1 MNIDD
6 MVLEFVERSR
16 VNIKHDEISDDKEHQ
31 IKRIYD
37 ECLSSILKEFS
48 IEIIPSLIICNSFNK
63 YSTILPVR
71 VNQDNYKYYLLYD
84 CYLNRINRQLDV
96 IFFAENNLEH
106 DIWKLSYE
114 LFAEDALLNKDTVL
128 FTYFGLNKIGL
139 GPFELESINST
150 QLDFVEAIQE
160 RYIIAHEVGHWIY
173 KNSIN
178 PNKNCDYNIKF
189 DENQSFLLNDIK
201 SLLSEL
207 YREYENKFRTEEYF
221 QTLKEQG
228 DIVRENNS
236 SIHEECFADAIAY
249 AMVFSY
255 VESEYPNN
263 NNIWILAGQ
272 ALLIERL
279 NLQLL
284 AMQHMTTSEESFES
298 STSIR
303 LGFLKNYAV
312 LYFEKTEDLYDNM
325 LKETIERYEKRIT
338 NIILECFATLED
350 RADNIYDGLI
360 DIDKTLNMS
369 KILGLS
375 DNYTNSDLV

>member
-16 VNIKHDEISDDKEHQ
+16 VVIKHDEISDDKERQ

-48 IEIIPSLIICNSFNK
+48 VEIIPSLIICNSFNK
-63 YSTILPVR
+63 YSNILPVR
-71 VNQDNYKYYLLYD
+71 INQDNYKYYLLYD

-96 IFFAENNLEH
+96 IFFAENSSEH

-114 LFAEDALLNKDTVL
+114 LFAEDALLNKDNVL

-139 GPFELESINST
+139 GPFELESINRT

-178 PNKNCDYNIKF
+178 PNKNCEYNIKF
-189 DENQSFLLNDIK
+189 DENQSSLLNDIK

-207 YREYENKFRTEEYF
+207 YREYENKFSDKEYF

-249 AMVFSY
+249 AIVFSY

-263 NNIWILAGQ
+263 NNMRILVGQ
-272 ALLIERL
+272 ALLIEML

-303 LGFLKNYAV
+303 IGFFMNYTV
-312 LYFEKTEDLYDNM
+312 LYFEGIENLYDNM

-375 DNYTNSDLV
+375 DRYTNSDLV

>member
-16 VNIKHDEISDDKEHQ
+16 VVIKYDEISDDKERQ

-48 IEIIPSLIICNSFNK
+48 VEIIPSLIICNSFNK
-63 YSTILPVR
+63 YSNILPVR
-71 VNQDNYKYYLLYD
+71 INQDNYKYYLLYD

-96 IFFAENNLEH
+96 IFFAENSSEH

-114 LFAEDALLNKDTVL
+114 LFAEDALLNKDNVL

-139 GPFELESINST
+139 GPFELESINRT

-178 PNKNCDYNIKF
+178 PNKNCEYNIKF
-189 DENQSFLLNDIK
+189 DENQSSLLNDIK

-207 YREYENKFRTEEYF
+207 YREYENKFSDKEYF

-249 AMVFSY
+249 AIVFSY

-263 NNIWILAGQ
+263 NNMRILVGQ
-272 ALLIERL
+272 ALLIEML

-303 LGFLKNYAV
+303 IGFLMNYTV
-312 LYFEKTEDLYDNM
+312 LYFEGIENLYDNM

-375 DNYTNSDLV
+375 DRYTNSDLV

>member
-1 MNIDD
+1 MNVDD

-16 VNIKHDEISDDKEHQ
+16 VNIKHDEISYDKERQ

-96 IFFAENNLEH
+96 IFFAENNSEH

-263 NNIWILAGQ
+263 NNIRILAGQ
-272 ALLIERL
+272 ALLIEML

-312 LYFEKTEDLYDNM
+312 LYFEKIEDLYDNM
-325 LKETIERYEKRIT
+325 LKETIERYESRIT
-338 NIILECFATLED
+338 NIMLECFATLED

>member
-1 MNIDD
+1 MNIND
-6 MVLEFVERSR
+6 MVMEFVEHSR
-16 VNIKHDEISDDKEHQ
+16 VIIKHDEISDDKEHQ

-71 VNQDNYKYYLLYD
+71 INQDNYKYYLLYD

-96 IFFAENNLEH
+96 IFFAENSSEH

-139 GPFELESINST
+139 GPFDLEDINEPK
-150 QLDFVEAIQE
+150 LDFVEEVQE
-160 RYIIAHEVGHWIY
+160 RYIIAHEIGHWIY

-178 PNKNCDYNIKF
+178 PNKNCDFNIKF
-189 DENQSFLLNDIK
+189 DENQISLLKDIK
-201 SLLSEL
+201 SLLCEL
-207 YREYENKFRTEEYF
+207 YREYENKFRAKEYF
-221 QTLKEQG
+221 QTIKEQG
-228 DIVRENNS
+228 YIVRENNS

-255 VESEYPNN
+255 VESEYPKNN
-263 NNIWILAGQ
+263 YIKVLAGQ
-272 ALLIERL
+272 ALLIEML

-284 AMQHMTTSEESFES
+284 AMQHTATSEESFES

-303 LGFLKNYAV
+303 LGFFKNYV
-312 LYFEKTEDLYDNM
+312 FLYFEGIQDLYDNM

-360 DIDKTLNMS
+360 DVDKTLNMS

-375 DNYTNSDLV
+375 DHYTNSDLV

>member
-16 VNIKHDEISDDKEHQ
+16 VVIKHDEISDDKERQ

-48 IEIIPSLIICNSFNK
+48 VEIIPSLIICNSFNK
-63 YSTILPVR
+63 YSNILPVR
-71 VNQDNYKYYLLYD
+71 INQDNYKYYLLYD

-96 IFFAENNLEH
+96 IFFAENSSEH

-114 LFAEDALLNKDTVL
+114 LFAEDALLNKDNVL

-139 GPFELESINST
+139 GPFELESINRT
-150 QLDFVEAIQE
+150 QLDLVEAIQE

-178 PNKNCDYNIKF
+178 PNKNCEYNIKF
-189 DENQSFLLNDIK
+189 DENQSSLLNDIK

-207 YREYENKFRTEEYF
+207 YREYENKFSDKEYF

-249 AMVFSY
+249 AIVFSY

-263 NNIWILAGQ
+263 NNMRILVGQ
-272 ALLIERL
+272 ALLIEML

-303 LGFLKNYAV
+303 IGFLMNYTV
-312 LYFEKTEDLYDNM
+312 LYFEGIENLYDNM

-375 DNYTNSDLV
+375 DRYTNSDLV

>member
-16 VNIKHDEISDDKEHQ
+16 VVIKQDEISDDKERQ

-48 IEIIPSLIICNSFNK
+48 VEIIPSLIICNSFNK

-71 VNQDNYKYYLLYD
+71 INQDNFKYYLLYD

-96 IFFAENNLEH
+96 IFFSKNSSEH

-128 FTYFGLNKIGL
+128 LTYFGLNKIGL
-139 GPFELESINST
+139 GPFDLEDINEPK
-150 QLDFVEAIQE
+150 LDFVEELQE
-160 RYIIAHEVGHWIY
+160 RYIIAHEIGHWIY

-178 PNKNCDYNIKF
+178 PNKNCDFNIKF
-189 DENQSFLLNDIK
+189 DENQTSLLNDIK
-201 SLLSEL
+201 ALLCEL
-207 YREYENKFRTEEYF
+207 YREYENKFSTKEYF
-221 QTLKEQG
+221 QILKEQG

-263 NNIWILAGQ
+263 NNMRILAGQ
-272 ALLIERL
+272 ALLIEML

-312 LYFEKTEDLYDNM
+312 LYFEGIEELYDNM

-360 DIDKTLNMS
+360 GIDKTLNMS

>member
-16 VNIKHDEISDDKEHQ
+16 VIIKHDEISDDKERQ

-48 IEIIPSLIICNSFNK
+48 AEIIPSLIICNSFNK

-71 VNQDNYKYYLLYD
+71 INQDNYKYYLLYD
-84 CYLNRINRQLDV
+84 CYLNQINRQLDV
-96 IFFAENNLEH
+96 VFFAENNSEH

-114 LFAEDALLNKDTVL
+114 LFAEAALLNKDTVL

-139 GPFELESINST
+139 GPFELESIT
-150 QLDFVEAIQE
+150 LTHLDFVEAIQE

-189 DENQSFLLNDIK
+189 DDNQSSLLNDIK

-207 YREYENKFRTEEYF
+207 YREYENKFSEKEYF

-255 VESEYPNN
+255 VESEYPYN
-263 NNIWILAGQ
+263 NNIRILAGQ
-272 ALLIERL
+272 ALLIEML

-303 LGFLKNYAV
+303 IGFFKNYAV
-312 LYFEKTEDLYDNM
+312 LYFEGIEDLYDSM
-325 LKETIERYEKRIT
+325 LKETIERYEERIT

-360 DIDKTLNMS
+360 DIDKTLNIS
-369 KILGLS
+369 QILGLS
-375 DNYTNSDLV
+375 DRYTNSDLV